1 MRWCP
6 EGKVTEMLV
15 YKSSSNW
22 KNHKSLKWW
31 NYQAIWSGVWAMCS
45 VVSQK
50 NLARKSQPCWLLPW
64 ILLQRRMQCAWRGQK
79 IISCLVW
86 STFGL
91 LAGPLLIWPCMERG
105 KPTLHL
111 VSQLI
116 HSLVSQLQRATP
128 LVNIQSVLLARSQSH
143 PKNLPLFRGGG
154 RREMAASET
163 LLDFCKNAARK
174 VLPFFQLYFCATVWK
189 NTFYITVWGEGEVK
203 TFPWVS
209 ALVSILILQ

>member
-1 MRWCP
+1 MGFLQSWMRWCP

-15 YKSSSNW
+15 YKSSGNW

-31 NYQAIWSGVWAMCS
+31 NYQAIWSGAWAMCS

-50 NLARKSQPCWLLPW
+50 NLARKSQHCWLLPW

-91 LAGPLLIWPCMERG
+91 LAGSLLIWPCMERG

-128 LVNIQSVLLARSQSH
+128 LVNIQNVLLARSQSH
-143 PKNLPLFRGGG
+143 PKNLPLWGGG
-154 RREMAASET
+154 GAGRGKRDGS
-163 LLDFCKNAARK
+163 FR
-174 VLPFFQLYFCATVWK
+174 
-189 NTFYITVWGEGEVK
+189 NTFGFLQKCCMKGVVFFDCMFVLLFEK
-203 TFPWVS
+203 TLF
-209 ALVSILILQ
+209 ILQFGEKRK

>member
-31 NYQAIWSGVWAMCS
+31 NYRAIWSGAWAMCS

-79 IISCLVW
+79 IISCWVW
-86 STFGL
+86 STFGS

-105 KPTLHL
+105 KPTLHM

-143 PKNLPLFRGGG
+143 PKNLPLFWGEEEETWQLQKHFWISAKMLHERWCIFLMVCLCCCLTKHFLYYSLG
-154 RREMAASET
+154 RRGS
-163 LLDFCKNAARK
+163 KN
-174 VLPFFQLYFCATVWK
+174 LSLGFSFS
-189 NTFYITVWGEGEVK
+189 FY
-203 TFPWVS
+203 S
-209 ALVSILILQ
+209 HLQ